1 MDTNQIAW
9 NHALWLCGSVRRQ
22 WFPEFA
28 VFDADNVVRADMNE
42 RRPLE
47 DDSLDVVVSQEGIE
61 HLES

>member
-1 MDTNQIAW
+1 M
-9 NHALWLCGSVRRQ
+9 RRQ